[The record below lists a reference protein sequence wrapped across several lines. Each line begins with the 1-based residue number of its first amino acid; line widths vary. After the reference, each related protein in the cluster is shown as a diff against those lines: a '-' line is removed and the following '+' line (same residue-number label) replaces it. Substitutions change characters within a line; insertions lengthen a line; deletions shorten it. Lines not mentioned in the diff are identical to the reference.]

1 MTPSQFS
8 SVFSAG
14 CPEKNFTRS
23 EAMGPVRPLVTHDRF
38 LQKQRGLSP
47 QNITET
53 GRILTWKKEEE
64 KKKKSILAFTV
75 KSFWFLC

>member
-8 SVFSAG
+8 SVLQCVYLSAG
-14 CPEKNFTRS
+14 CNSNCWKKLHTIK

-53 GRILTWKKEEE
+53 GRILTWKK
-64 KKKKSILAFTV
+64 KKKKHF
-75 KSFWFLC
+75 SF